1 MLQKW
6 ASERKMEEIL
16 SVSQDKL
23 ERLGTYSALGFP
35 SHQGDE
41 ISTENLKKHSSSKS
55 VGATFQ

>member
-41 ISTENLKKHSSSKS
+41 ISTENLKTRYSSKS